1 MGYCYI
7 CDHCGKLIKDTGYRI
22 EFNAVGIDNKTYAAS
37 FNISESLS
45 KSRIYCKDC
54 MEQVKEFLRKAPTDK
69 EAQP

>member
-7 CDHCGKLIKDTGYRI
+7 CDRCGKLIKDTGYRI
-22 EFNAVGIDNKTYAAS
+22 EFNAVGIDNKTYATS

-45 KSRIYCKDC
+45 KSRIYCRDC
-54 MEQVKEFLRKAPTDK
+54 MEKVKKVLRKDITDK